1 MKEQNK
7 HLSTRLVNANRDEN
21 VFSSSILLDE
31 STPENLVRFTVW
43 IVAASLCIFIVWAS
57 FAQLDVVSTAKGVVM
72 PVEAVKVIQ
81 HVDGGRI
88 ASIEVLD
95 GMLVHKGQVLM
106 RLNETEASAEFK
118 TLESRYW
125 ALWASVQRARAL
137 IGAGALDLA
146 DVPKH
151 FVTLVDE
158 QTQTLQMSRLQ
169 RGALQQDIRIFKE
182 LSAIRSDLEK
192 DKLVSRV
199 QVLDAQKNLNLA
211 EAELLRF
218 DRKSLDD
225 LNAQASELAQVQ
237 GQMAKLTDRLE
248 RVEITAANEGVVQD
262 LRFRTVGGVVP
273 PGAVVMNI
281 VPSDGKI
288 QAEVELPAND
298 IGFVKLDQL
307 VRLKFGTF
315 DFMRYGTVDGEVAMV
330 SSFSTMDDKHV
341 PHFKVLVSFTKKYLG
356 LMPGKMK
363 IEPGMTLDAD
373 IITDRQSVMRYLLRP
388 IFYALSNGMRER

>member
-1 MKEQNK
+1 MKEQKN
-7 HLSTRLVNANRDEN
+7 HLSSRLVNANREEN

-43 IVAASLCIFIVWAS
+43 IVAASLLIFIVWAS

-137 IGAGALDLA
+137 IGAGPLDLGE
-146 DVPKH
+146 VPKH
-151 FVTLVDE
+151 FVTLVAE

-169 RGALQQDIRIFKE
+169 REALEQDIRIFKE
-182 LSAIRSDLEK
+182 LSAIRTDLEK

-237 GQMAKLTDRLE
+237 GQMAKLIDRLE
-248 RVEITAANEGVVQD
+248 RVKITAPNEGVVQD

-298 IGFVKLDQL
+298 IGFVKLDQS

-315 DFMRYGTVDGEVAMV
+315 DFMRYGTVDGKVAMV
-330 SSFSTMDDKHV
+330 SPFSTMDDKHV

-356 LMPGKMK
+356 LTPGKMK

>member
-1 MKEQNK
+1 MKEEKNR
-7 HLSTRLVNANRDEN
+7 LSTKLVNTHREKN

-31 STPENLVRFTVW
+31 STPENIVRYTIW
-43 IVAASLCIFIVWAS
+43 IVAATLLIFIVWAS

-72 PVEAVKVIQ
+72 PVDSVKVIQ

-88 ASIEVLD
+88 ASIDVLD

-106 RLNETEASAEFK
+106 RLNATEASAEFK

-125 ALWASVQRARAL
+125 ALWASVQRVRAL
-137 IGAGALDLA
+137 IDGGVLELGDI
-146 DVPKH
+146 PKH
-151 FVTLVDE
+151 FLTLVAE
-158 QTQTLQMSRLQ
+158 QKQTLQMSRLQ
-169 RGALQQDIRIFKE
+169 REALEEDIRIFKE

-199 QVLDAQKNLNLA
+199 QVLDAKKNLNIA

-225 LNAQASELAQVQ
+225 LNTQASELAQVE
-237 GQMAKLTDRLE
+237 GQMAKLIDRLE
-248 RVEITAANEGVVQD
+248 RVEILAPDDGIVQD
-262 LRFRTVGGVVP
+262 LKFRTVGGVVP

-288 QAEVELPAND
+288 QAEVQLPAND
-298 IGFVKLDQL
+298 IGFVKLDQF

-315 DFMRYGTVDGEVAMV
+315 DFMRYGTVDGKVVMV
-330 SSFSTMDDKHV
+330 SPFSTMDDKHL

-356 LMPGKMK
+356 LTPGQMK

-388 IFYALSNGMRER
+388 IFYALSSGMRER